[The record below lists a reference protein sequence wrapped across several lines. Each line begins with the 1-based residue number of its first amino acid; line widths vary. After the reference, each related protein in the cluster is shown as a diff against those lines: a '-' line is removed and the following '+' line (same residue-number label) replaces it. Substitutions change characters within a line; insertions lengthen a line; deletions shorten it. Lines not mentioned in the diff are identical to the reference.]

1 MARAR
6 TVSTERVPYRTDSY
20 IEDEAQQL
28 ISDWFA
34 RKGESATWPI
44 PVEDIIEFQLELAF
58 YIADLQAELG
68 HPDVLGGIWFGSRE
82 IKVDKSLEYEEN
94 PKMRGRFNFTLAHEV
109 GHWCLHKHV
118 LAADPTAMYLFEK
131 NSEPAFV
138 CRSSTKP
145 REEIQADMFAGYL
158 LMPRQMVYDAWQAW
172 RGNDDPVRIG
182 DLPIGNY
189 HGNLEA
195 DRNMA
200 MDVFAKPLAEL
211 FHVSAQAMR
220 IRLQKLELLV
230 EEITPKLF

>member
-6 TVSTERVPYRTDSY
+6 AVSTERVPYRTDSY

-28 ISDWFA
+28 INDWFA
-34 RKGESATWPI
+34 RKGEPATWPI

-58 YIADLQAELG
+58 YIADLQSELG

-94 PKMRGRFNFTLAHEV
+94 PKMRGRYNFTLAHEV
-109 GHWCLHKHV
+109 GHWCLHKDV
-118 LAADPTAMYLFEK
+118 LAADPSAMHLFEN

-145 REEIQADMFAGYL
+145 REEIQADMFAGFL
-158 LMPRQMVYDAWQAW
+158 LMPRQLVYDAWQEW
-172 RGNDDPVRIG
+172 RGNDEPVRIG

-189 HGNLEA
+189 HGNRDA

-200 MDVFAKPLAEL
+200 MDHFCKPFAER

-230 EEITPKLF
+230 EEITPRLF

>member
-6 TVSTERVPYRTDSY
+6 PVSTERVPYRTDSY
-20 IEDEAQQL
+20 IEDEAQHL
-28 ISDWFA
+28 VSDWFA
-34 RKGESATWPI
+34 SKGKPAKLPI
-44 PVEDIIEFQLELAF
+44 PVEEMIEFQLELALS
-58 YIADLQAELG
+58 IADLRTELG

-94 PKMRGRFNFTLAHEV
+94 PVMRGRYNFTLAHEV
-109 GHWCLHKHV
+109 GHWCLHREV
-118 LAADPTAMYLFEK
+118 LAADPSAMHLFEK
-131 NSEPAFV
+131 DSAPAFV
-138 CRSSTKP
+138 CRSSVRP

-158 LMPRQMVYDAWQAW
+158 LMPRQMVYDAWQEW

-189 HGNLEA
+189 HGNRDA

-200 MDVFAKPLAEL
+200 MDLFAKPLAEL
-211 FHVSAQAMR
+211 FHVSGQAMR

-230 EEITPKLF
+230 EEITPRLF